1 MCQRKTADKH
11 ALQAFKETCDE
22 AATELPPGWKNAFQL
37 FCADSSETTSHGA
50 RWAAFKADNGGTGG
64 EYDEMARVAR
74 LEYLQAHAEAL
85 ERFHSSTTSV
95 PAWER
100 AQQLRDADAGGGG
113 GGGGGGGRSSGV
125 GDASGAGG
133 AGGLQ
138 PPTAAAAP
146 GKKTSGERRAEAWR
160 RCARTPRRKGR
171 CCASGA
177 EPRFW
182 RRTCRRTSGS
192 ARGSRKFLLLFV
204 VASK

>member
-85 ERFHSSTTSV
+85 ERFHSSATSV

-113 GGGGGGGRSSGV
+113 GGGGGDGRSSGV
-125 GDASGAGG
+125 GNVSGAGS

-138 PPTAAAAP
+138 PPSAAAAP
-146 GKKTSGERRAEAWR
+146 GKKRAASRSVAQMCADAAAKGKVMCEWCRAEVLDKNLP
-160 RCARTPRRKGR
+160 THKRK
-171 CCASGA
+171 CK
-177 EPRFW
+177 
-182 RRTCRRTSGS
+182 
-192 ARGSRKFLLLFV
+192 RKPEV
-204 VASK
+204 PAAVCGC